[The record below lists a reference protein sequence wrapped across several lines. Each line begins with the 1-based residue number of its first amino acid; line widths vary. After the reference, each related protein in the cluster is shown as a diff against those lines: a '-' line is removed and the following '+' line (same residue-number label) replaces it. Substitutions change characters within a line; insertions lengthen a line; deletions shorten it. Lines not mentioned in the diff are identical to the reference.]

1 MHKIVIIER
10 IVKKNQKN
18 IMKITMKKHE
28 IVR

>member
-18 IMKITMKKHE
+18 IMKITIKKHE

>member
-18 IMKITMKKHE
+18 IMKITIKKRE